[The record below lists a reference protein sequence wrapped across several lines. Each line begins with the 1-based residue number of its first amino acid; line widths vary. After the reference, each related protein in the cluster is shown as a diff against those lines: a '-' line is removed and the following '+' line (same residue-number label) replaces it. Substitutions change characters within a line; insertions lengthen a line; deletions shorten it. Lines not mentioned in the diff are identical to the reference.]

1 VSETCPNGWG
11 DESFGFIEC
20 GDAAT
25 EPVNYGGTIRK
36 ECPHHARE
44 TRRIWPEL
52 NKERRQGDVPSDG

>member
-1 VSETCPNGWG
+1 MSETCPNGWS
-11 DESFGFIEC
+11 DESFGFDEC
-20 GDAAT
+20 GDTAT
-25 EPVNYGGTIRK
+25 EIVNYGGTIRK